1 MYGYDGGKKVKGRKR
16 HIVVDSQGLVIGML
30 VSEANGSERLGA
42 IVVLHEAKDQLRELK
57 VIWVDQGYCGE
68 NFAHAV
74 QQVCGEQVQVEVIER
89 TSKEFETLP
98 KRWIVERTFGW
109 LNRFRR
115 LSKDYELYTTISE
128 AMIYGSLIRLMTRR
142 LAS

>member
-1 MYGYDGGKKVKGRKR
+1 
-16 HIVVDSQGLVIGML
+16 ML
-30 VSEANGSERLGA
+30 VSEANASERLGA
-42 IVVLHEAKDQLRELK
+42 VVVLHEAKDQLTELK

-68 NFAHAV
+68 NFARAV
-74 QQVCGEQVQVEVIER
+74 QQVCGKKVRVEVIER
-89 TSKEFETLP
+89 RSKEFETLP
-98 KRWIVERTFGW
+98 KRWVVERTFGW

-128 AMIYGSLIRLMTRR
+128 GMIYGSLIRLMTRR

>member
-1 MYGYDGGKKVKGRKR
+1 
-16 HIVVDSQGLVIGML
+16 ML

-42 IVVLHEAKDQLRELK
+42 VVVLHDAIAQLRQLE
-57 VIWVDQGYCGE
+57 VIWVDQGYSGK
-68 NFAHAV
+68 NFVHAV
-74 QQVCGEQVQVEVIER
+74 QQVCGEDVRVEVIER
-89 TSKEFETLP
+89 TSKEFEILP